1 MDELALYEE
10 IIRLKKARQPAVL
23 ATVIETSGSSPRK
36 AGAKMLV
43 YGDGTI
49 NGTIG
54 GGKTEADVIVAA
66 GEVLQRNTP
75 RTIAFSLTEAH
86 GGVCGGDVTVYLE
99 PLVAAPHCIVIGD
112 GHVGLAMGEA
122 AGRAG
127 FLVSL
132 VDETDNRAELLARAD
147 AGTYFFICTSDH
159 QQDFIAVQA
168 ALNTPACHI
177 AVLGSKRKRKAME
190 EFLLGQG
197 FAPQAISRVVSP
209 AGLDIGAETPEEI
222 AVSVVAQMIQV
233 RRTNADTDTHRSAVA
248 CRRPLKAHGHKQAIA
263 AAG

>member
-43 YGDGTI
+43 YGDGSI
-49 NGTIG
+49 CGTIG
-54 GGKTEADVIVAA
+54 GGKTEAETIAAA
-66 GEVLQRNTP
+66 GEALRLNAP
-75 RTIAFSLTEAH
+75 RTLAFTLTEAH
-86 GGVCGGDVTVYLE
+86 GGVCGGEVTVYLE
-99 PLVAAPHCIVIGD
+99 PLVAAPHCIIIGD
-112 GHVGLAMGEA
+112 GHVGQALAEA

-132 VDETDNRAELLARAD
+132 VDEADNRAGLLSRTD
-147 AGTYFFICTSDH
+147 AHTYFFICTSDH
-159 QQDFIAVQA
+159 QQDFLAVQE
-168 ALNTPACHI
+168 ALATPARHI
-177 AVLGSKRKRKAME
+177 AVLGSSHKRTAME
-190 EFLLGQG
+190 EFLQGQG
-197 FAPQAISRVVSP
+197 ITPQAINRVISP
-209 AGLDIGAETPEEI
+209 AGIDIGAETPEEI

-233 RRTNADTDTHRSAVA
+233 RRANADTHRSAVA
-248 CRRPLKAHGHKQAIA
+248 CRRPLKAHGHQQTIA

>member
-23 ATVIETSGSSPRK
+23 ATVIETRGSSPRK

-43 YGDGTI
+43 YTDGTI

-54 GGKTEADVIVAA
+54 GGKTEAETIVAA
-66 GEVLQRNTP
+66 GEVLRRNAP
-75 RTIAFSLTEAH
+75 RTVAFSLTEAH
-86 GGVCGGDVTVYLE
+86 GGVCGGDVTIYLE
-99 PLVAAPHCIVIGD
+99 PLVAAPHCIIIGD
-112 GHVGLAMGEA
+112 GHVGQAMAEA
-122 AGRAG
+122 VARAG

-132 VDETDNRAELLARAD
+132 ADEADNRAELLSRAD
-147 AGTYFFICTSDH
+147 SCTYFFICTSDH
-159 QQDFIAVQA
+159 QQDFLAVQE
-168 ALNTPACHI
+168 ALATPACHI

-197 FAPQAISRVVSP
+197 VAPLAISRVVSP

-233 RRTNADTDTHRSAVA
+233 RRANADTDTHRSAVA

-263 AAG
+263 ATG

>member
-23 ATVIETSGSSPRK
+23 ATVVETRGSSPRK

-43 YGDGTI
+43 YADGSI
-49 NGTIG
+49 CGTIG
-54 GGKTEADVIVAA
+54 GGKTEADTIAAA
-66 GEVLQRNTP
+66 GEALRQNAP
-75 RTIAFSLTEAH
+75 RTLAFSLTEAH
-86 GGVCGGDVTVYLE
+86 GGVCGGEVTVYLE
-99 PLVAAPHCIVIGD
+99 PLVAAPHCVIIGD
-112 GHVGLAMGEA
+112 GHVGRAMAEA

-132 VDETDNRAELLARAD
+132 ADEADNRAELLSRAD
-147 AGTYFFICTSDH
+147 AHTYFFICTSDH
-159 QQDFIAVQA
+159 QQDFLAVQEILA
-168 ALNTPACHI
+168 TPARHI
-177 AVLGSKRKRKAME
+177 AVLGSVRKRKAME
-190 EFLLGQG
+190 KFLQELG
-197 FAPQAISRVVSP
+197 FTPQAIHRVVSP

-233 RRTNADTDTHRSAVA
+233 RRANADTHRSAVA
-248 CRRPLKAHGHKQAIA
+248 CRRPLKAHGYQQTIA